1 MADLEQKAERIAKVR
16 KREEKRLL
24 LVAKKAGLFE
34 WRLTTAQLDTLLSDG
49 LNALLDDETPAK
61 TSQLSRLEI
70 IMAKAKKGQSE
81 EARKEDTRRKILLGS
96 FLIAQMEH
104 KPVLRADMMP
114 ELDQF
119 LELHKD
125 PKAVA
130 RNKELLK
137 EWLVPAP
144 PTQNGQAPEASNVSE
159 AAS

>member
-1 MADLEQKAERIAKVR
+1 MADLEQRAVRIAKVR
-16 KREEKRLL
+16 RREEKRLI
-24 LVAKKAGLFE
+24 LVAKQAGLFD
-34 WRLTTAQLDTLLSDG
+34 WRLSTAQLETLLSDG
-49 LNALLDDETPAK
+49 LDALLDDETPAK

-70 IMAKAKKGQSE
+70 SMAKAKKGQSE

-104 KPVLRADMMP
+104 KPVLKADMMA

-119 LELHKD
+119 LDLHKD
-125 PKAVA
+125 PKAVI

-137 EWLVPAP
+137 EWLVPMAP
-144 PTQNGQAPEASNVSE
+144 AQRTTE